1 MDVTSVS
8 SLSTMMVICIK
19 QHLKQDDKDKKK
31 IRNTEPGL
39 KKSVAY
45 KKSVYFNNF
54 STNIYLFR
62 VAASV

>member
-1 MDVTSVS
+1 
-8 SLSTMMVICIK
+8 MMVICIK